1 MAFESV
7 LWMYLDFLVEH
18 THFQVMYFGK
28 GIYIKLNSYFNELST

>member
-18 THFQVMYFGK
+18 THFQVMYFGN
-28 GIYIKLNSYFNELST
+28 GIYINSYLIVISMS